1 MYVVIGISGSWGSS
15 RYGRDKNSSGW
26 GKDLSKEYLIG
37 AVLGNW
43 ELHDIASA
51 RNRCHGGVLQT
62 AMSQASQDVYGSFSV
77 RLLEPMFDYMLGR
90 LLTNS
95 CTV

>member
-43 ELHDIASA
+43 ELQDIASA

-62 AMSQASQDVYGSFSV
+62 VMSQASQDVYGIFLFV
-77 RLLEPMFDYMLGR
+77 CLNTCFITCLED
-90 LLTNS
+90 
-95 CTV
+95 C